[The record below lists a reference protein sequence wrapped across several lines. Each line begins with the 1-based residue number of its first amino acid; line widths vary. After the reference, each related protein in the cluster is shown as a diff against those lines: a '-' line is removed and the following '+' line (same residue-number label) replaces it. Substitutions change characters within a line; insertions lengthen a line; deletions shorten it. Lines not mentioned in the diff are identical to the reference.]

1 VTGEEA
7 LLARLAAALGEVSGG
22 AEVELGIG
30 DDCAVL
36 RSPASRLVWTV
47 DAQVDEVHFRRDWL
61 SYADIGYRAFAAAA
75 SDVVAM
81 GATPIAALAAL
92 TLDPRTTEADVEA
105 LARGQRDASREASA
119 PVIGGNL
126 SRGATLSVTTTVLG
140 RAEAPVRREGA
151 RPGDLVWATGP
162 LGLARLG
169 LLSYM
174 REIAGETLEAARRA
188 FRRPRVRYDL
198 AGPLRGATAAID
210 VSDGLAL
217 DASRL
222 AARSGVRLVLDAEA
236 LLACGGPVLEAA
248 ARRLGED
255 PLEAALRG
263 GEDYVVVAC
272 APGPLLGAGGAPLAG
287 LVAIGRVEAGAGVAL
302 VVGGREREVEPAG
315 YDHVRPG
322 GADRDR

>member
-1 VTGEEA
+1 MTGEEA

-81 GATPIAALAAL
+81 GAIPIAALAAL

-126 SRGATLSVTTTVLG
+126 SRGAALSVTTTVLG
-140 RAEAPVRREGA
+140 RADAPVRREGA
-151 RPGDLVWATGP
+151 RPGDRVWATGP

-174 REIAGETLEAARRA
+174 REIADESVEVARLA

-198 AGPLRGATAAID
+198 AGLGGATAAID
-210 VSDGLAL
+210 VSDGLSL

>member
-1 VTGEEA
+1 MTGEEA
-7 LLARLAAALGEVSGG
+7 LLARVAAALGEVPRG

-36 RSPASRLVWTV
+36 RSPGSRLVWTV
-47 DAQVDEVHFRRDWL
+47 DAQVDEVHFRREWL
-61 SYADIGYRAFAAAA
+61 SYEDIGYRAFASAA

-140 RAEAPVRREGA
+140 RAVAPVRREGA

-162 LGLARLG
+162 LGLVRLG

-174 REIAGETLEAARRA
+174 LEIDGENIEPARQC

-198 AGPLRGATAAID
+198 AGWLGGATAAID

-236 LLACGGPVLEAA
+236 LVACGGRALEVA
-248 ARRLGED
+248 ARRLGER

-263 GEDYVVVAC
+263 GEDYVVLAC
-272 APGPLLGAGGAPLAG
+272 APSALVGVDGALPGG
-287 LVAIGRVEAGAGVAL
+287 LVAIGRVQAGAGVA
-302 VVGGREREVEPAG
+302 VVVDGREREVEAAG
-315 YDHVRPG
+315 YDHLR
-322 GADRDR
+322 GA

>member
-1 VTGEEA
+1 MTGEEA
-7 LLARLAAALGEVSGG
+7 LLARVAAALGDVPGG
-22 AEVELGIG
+22 PEVELGIG

-61 SYADIGYRAFAAAA
+61 SYEDIGYRAFAAAA

-81 GATPIAALAAL
+81 GAIPIAALAAL

-151 RPGDLVWATGP
+151 RPGELVWATGP

-174 REIAGETLEAARRA
+174 RGLADEDLDVARRA

-198 AGPLRGATAAID
+198 AGPLGSATAAID
-210 VSDGLAL
+210 VSDGLSL

-222 AARSGVRLVLDAEA
+222 AARSGVRLVLDAAA
-236 LLACGGPVLEAA
+236 LLACGGAALEVA

-255 PLEAALRG
+255 PVEAALRG
-263 GEDYVVVAC
+263 GEDYVVLAC
-272 APGPLLGAGGAPLAG
+272 APGPLPGAGGAALEG
-287 LVAIGRVEAGAGVAL
+287 LTRIGRVEAGEGLGLIVR
-302 VVGGREREVEPAG
+302 GRERAVEPVG
-315 YDHVRPG
+315 YDHVRG
-322 GADRDR
+322 GDGAR